1 MIKGA
6 APLKKGL
13 AAVAAAAVVVVVVAD
28 VVVVVDVDVDVDVVV
43 DVGKKLQ
50 QKLQHGLRLF
60 RLLGSERKA
69 HNVRP
74 RPLRTSDCRQTP
86 EQTRRPRIRR
96 KRVAPIK
103 SIVSLDF

>member
-13 AAVAAAAVVVVVVAD
+13 AAVAVVVVDVVIVVVDAD
-28 VVVVVDVDVDVDVVV
+28 VVVVDVYVVVVDVAVVVVVDV
-43 DVGKKLQ
+43 GK
-50 QKLQHGLRLF
+50 KLQHGLRLF

-69 HNVRP
+69 HNVQP

-86 EQTRRPRIRR
+86 EQTRWATDSS
-96 KRVAPIK
+96 KEGGAE
-103 SIVSLDF
+103 